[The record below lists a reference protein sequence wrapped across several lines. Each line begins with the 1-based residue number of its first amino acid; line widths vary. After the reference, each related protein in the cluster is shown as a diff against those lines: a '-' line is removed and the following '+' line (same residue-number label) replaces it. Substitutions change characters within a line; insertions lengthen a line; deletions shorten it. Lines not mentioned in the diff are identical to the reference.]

1 MLMPGFPKLSQP
13 GLQHAMSSIALIA
26 QVYLAEKP
34 VFLHALKHLSAPDQQ
49 RTEQAPFRA
58 GWNTEASF
66 EKKIPTRR
74 PRRMTSL
81 STALVFR

>member
-49 RTEQAPFRA
+49 RTGQAPCSQRHSVPRCPLPE
-58 GWNTEASF
+58 W
-66 EKKIPTRR
+66 R
-74 PRRMTSL
+74 P
-81 STALVFR
+81 